1 MRSTFQVKMVKGTLL
16 AAVLLLW
23 MMMIIGAESRPHGS
37 NAPTVALPPSP
48 KKRQEGPSW
57 TATLQSSPRG
67 KPGGLRPSV
76 EEGSTHPQLSRP
88 SPGPRCISLALET
101 SFQISASA
109 LVFVAFCGWGVVLP
123 FWQPEKLQ
131 IRGKLW
137 KWLSIYAN
145 GLACL
150 ASALALVALILWSC
164 DQGFP
169 AIFIFPT
176 ILLLHVILVTGL
188 VVVTITFQLDIL
200 NQVTDRT
207 AQRMLDLTT
216 PGGVILVAGISGLL
230 IKRIHYLQVE
240 ARVEP
245 VDVTAIVVGAAGI
258 CLFPAIVIV
267 VAHCMDMHKRMKE
280 ERSSRKEKWREAKQ
294 QEETLPL

>member
-23 MMMIIGAESRPHGS
+23 MMMIGAESRPHRS

-67 KPGGLRPSV
+67 KPGSLRPSV

-207 AQRMLDLTT
+207 
-216 PGGVILVAGISGLL
+216 
-230 IKRIHYLQVE
+230 VE

-294 QEETLPL
+294 QEKTLPL

>member
-1 MRSTFQVKMVKGTLL
+1 M
-16 AAVLLLW
+16 
-23 MMMIIGAESRPHGS
+23 
-37 NAPTVALPPSP
+37 
-48 KKRQEGPSW
+48 
-57 TATLQSSPRG
+57 
-67 KPGGLRPSV
+67 
-76 EEGSTHPQLSRP
+76 
-88 SPGPRCISLALET
+88 ALET
-101 SFQISASA
+101 SFQVSASA

-123 FWQPEKLQ
+123 FWQPEKLR

-150 ASALALVALILWSC
+150 ASALALVALILWSY

-176 ILLLHVILVTGL
+176 ILLLHVILVTAL
-188 VVVTITFQLDIL
+188 VVVTITFQLDVL
-200 NQVTDRT
+200 NQVTDRA

-230 IKRIHYLQVE
+230 IKRIYHLQVE
-240 ARVEP
+240 ARAEP

-258 CLFPAIVIV
+258 CLFPTIVIIV
-267 VAHCMDMHKRMKE
+267 GHCMDMHKRMKE
-280 ERSSRKEKWREAKQ
+280 ERSSRKEKAYQKEEA
-294 QEETLPL
+294 LPL